1 MYEMKRLQ
9 FRHNNT
15 VWENRSAALKYF
27 EDIVSTNTDSIIAK
41 ERSDAFGDSV
51 YAEPMIAKYL
61 DEDGK
66 QQIIFAIG
74 VDGGK
79 TAYHLIDSKELA
91 ELIDS
96 NKTAIEVE
104 VERAK
109 NAEKSLSGSIETEIA
124 RAIEAELFLSGAVDT
139 ERDERVA
146 ADAALQA
153 QITENVAK
161 IVPVTENLG
170 ANIRE
175 EYVLKNANGEEL
187 GSHIKVYKDSAL
199 VGAEVNYKG
208 ATGVTIDE
216 NGKFVF
222 SYSGEADKTNEYLYL
237 VYRNENGGLNLV
249 ALDFENFLMENEEGN
264 GIKIVD
270 HKITI
275 NIKGD
280 EKYLAVN
287 ENGLQTIN
295 IDEAI
300 ETAVETLSVELHAKV
315 DAEIER
321 STAADEYISGLTAEF
336 SASTVSEFVR
346 VDSAL
351 TIETERAL
359 AAELSLSGAVDTE
372 RLERIN
378 KDREIDSEINGIKDF
393 NNTLNN
399 KVDVEIARS
408 INEDEN
414 FRLQIEHLTS
424 DLNTEISNR
433 ELSNASIRGEFNA
446 ADIALGSRI
455 DTEAEVRMA
464 ADNTLS
470 ERIDDEA
477 EIRSAEDA
485 LLTTTI
491 NGVSERLAVVEAD
504 YLKYQ
509 DKADVLMAVSGAQ
522 NVAIEAVNAAA
533 SAQTTADE
541 AKSKIEGFMAAAEI
555 GGAAIDTLI
564 EIQNYIKTDGTAAAE
579 MLEAIADN
587 KTAIE
592 TEAERAK
599 SAEKTLENDIN
610 AETSAR
616 IDAVNI
622 LSGALV
628 TEVTRATGAESVN
641 ATAISNEVKRAT
653 DAESTLQTT
662 LTAEINNRESAD
674 NSIRDAFAAADESI
688 KTRIAAEEL
697 ARQTSYDALNKRI
710 DDEATN
716 RANAVAS
723 LTAEITNGDKAVR
736 ESYEAADA
744 VLQGAIQA
752 ETSNRE
758 QADANLQV
766 AIQSETSNREAADIA
781 LGSRIDTEK
790 TAREGVVIEING
802 NISALSDRIS
812 VEEQVRLSKDNELDV
827 KINTLSGN
835 VETSISNVVNELNN
849 KKVNDVV
856 YDNGNNVI
864 KLIFADGSYSEGFDA
879 SEFVVDGMLDDVTFD
894 QNTNEIKFVWNTSAG
909 KTEFIVPLDKFVDQ
923 YSVADDSISFLKISD
938 DNKVSAIVD
947 GSNGFANTLA
957 TTDFVKDSVNEG
969 VNAVKE
975 EITNYVDAQDEV
987 ISNKI
992 DVLNGDANT
1001 VGSVSYTVKKK
1012 FNDAILTDGAPITS
1026 TSIEE
1031 ANKVH
1036 SLVRKIDVNG
1046 EYIYFVSSDASDMYY
1061 ESKNGEVKLADYIT
1075 SMEAKNVELEN
1086 RVKELEDRLANL
1098 GNDIEGTIK
1107 NIIKSYVVGTTNEIK
1122 VVEDEN
1128 KLKIGFDDNAIFG
1141 EI

>member
-1 MYEMKRLQ
+1 MKRLQ
-9 FRHNNT
+9 FRHHNET
-15 VWENRSAALKYF
+15 FQNRSEVVKYF
-27 EDIVSTNTDSIIAK
+27 NDITTASSDSIEVMEK
-41 ERSDAFGDSV
+41 SNAFGDSL
-51 YAEPMIAKYL
+51 YAEPMIAKYF
-61 DEDGK
+61 DEDGV
-66 QQIIFAIG
+66 QQVIFAIG
-74 VDGGK
+74 IDGGK
-79 TAYHLIDSKELA
+79 TPYHIIDSKELS
-91 ELIDS
+91 ELIRANTD
-96 NKTAIEVE
+96 AINAE
-104 VERAK
+104 VERAMAAE
-109 NAEKSLSGSIETEIA
+109 NALNNDIIAEVSRAKEAELSLSGAIETE
-124 RAIEAELFLSGAVDT
+124 RIE
-139 ERDERVA
+139 RIA
-146 ADAALQA
+146 ADADIQA
-153 QITENVAK
+153 QIDGNIAT
-161 IVPVTENLG
+161 IIPVTDNLG
-170 ANIRE
+170 ANVRE
-175 EYVLKNANGEEL
+175 EFVLKNANGEEL
-187 GSHIKVYKDSAL
+187 GSHIKIYKDSAL

-208 ATGVTIDE
+208 ATGVTIDDE
-216 NGKFVF
+216 GKFEF
-222 SYSGEADKTNEYLYL
+222 SYSGEADKSVEYLYL
-237 VYRNENGGLNLV
+237 VYRNENGGLSLV
-249 ALDFENFLMENEEGN
+249 ALDFESFLMENEEGL

-280 EKYLAVN
+280 EKYLKVT
-287 ENGLQTIN
+287 EDGLQTVN
-295 IDEAI
+295 IDDAI
-300 ETAVETLSVELHAKV
+300 ETAVDALAIELHTKL

-321 STAADEYISGLTAEF
+321 SKNADDYISGLTAEF
-336 SASTVSEFVR
+336 SASTVSEIANIN
-346 VDSAL
+346 SAL
-351 TIETERAL
+351 TIDRADI
-359 AAELSLSGAVDTE
+359 ESIKE
-372 RLERIN
+372 FNIN
-378 KDREIDSEINGIKDF
+378 IDK
-393 NNTLNN
+393 

-433 ELSNASIRGEFNA
+433 ELANASIRGEFNS
-446 ADIALGSRI
+446 ADSALGSRI

-470 ERIDDEA
+470 ERIDNEA
-477 EIRSAEDA
+477 GIRSAEDA
-485 LLTTTI
+485 LLTTNI
-491 NGVSERLAVVEAD
+491 NAVSDRLAAVESD

-509 DKADVLMAVSGAQ
+509 DKADVLLAVSGAH
-522 NVAIEAVNAAA
+522 NTAIEAVNAAA
-533 SAQTTADE
+533 NAQATADE
-541 AKSKIEGFMAAAEI
+541 AKAKIDGFMAAAEI
-555 GGAAIDTLI
+555 GGAAVDTLI
-564 EIQNYIKTDGTAAAE
+564 EIQNYIKGDGAAAAE
-579 MLEAIADN
+579 MLEAIAIN

-599 SAEKTLENDIN
+599 SVEKTLEDTIK
-610 AETSAR
+610 AEESAR
-616 IDAVNI
+616 IEAVNI
-622 LSGALV
+622 LSGALIN
-628 TEVTRATGAESVN
+628 EITRATGAETNN
-641 ATAISNEVKRAT
+641 ATAISNEVKRAS
-653 DAESTLQTT
+653 DAESTLQTA
-662 LTAEINNRESAD
+662 LTTEINNRESAD
-674 NSIRDAFAAADESI
+674 NSIRDAFALADSALGE
-688 KTRIAAEEL
+688 RINAEEN
-697 ARQTSYDALNKRI
+697 ARQGAYNSLNERI
-710 DDEATN
+710 DSEVAN
-716 RANAVAS
+716 RA
-723 LTAEITNGDKAVR
+723 TAIQTEAKNR
-736 ESYEAADA
+736 EDADA
-744 VLQGAIQA
+744 TLLIAIQA

-758 QADANLQV
+758 TADA
-766 AIQSETSNREAADIA
+766 DI
-781 LGSRIDTEK
+781 LSKIDAER
-790 TAREGVVIEING
+790 TARESAVIEIN
-802 NISALSDRIS
+802 NNVSALSERIS

-835 VETSISNVVNELNN
+835 VETSISNVVNEFNN

-879 SEFVVDGMLDDVTFD
+879 SEFVVDGMLDEVTFD
-894 QNTNEIKFVWNTSAG
+894 PNTNEIKFVWNTSAG

-947 GSNGFANTLA
+947 GGNGFANTLA

-969 VNAVKE
+969 VNDVKT

-1122 VVEDEN
+1122 VVENED

-1141 EI
+1141 EM

>member
-1 MYEMKRLQ
+1 MKRLQ

-51 YAEPMIAKYL
+51 YAEPMIARYL

-74 VDGGK
+74 VDSGK

-175 EYVLKNANGEEL
+175 EYVLKNAKGEEL

-199 VGAEVNYKG
+199 VGAEVSYKG

-222 SYSGEADKTNEYLYL
+222 SYSGEVDKTNEYLYL

-249 ALDFENFLMENEEGN
+249 ALDFENFLMENEEGL

-470 ERIDDEA
+470 ERIDNEA

-491 NGVSERLAVVEAD
+491 NGVSERLAAVESD

-592 TEAERAK
+592 TEVERAK
-599 SAEKTLENDIN
+599 SAEKTLEDDIN

-616 IDAVNI
+616 VEAVNI

-628 TEVTRATGAESVN
+628 TEVTRATGAETNN

-653 DAESTLQTT
+653 DAESTLQTA
-662 LTAEINNRESAD
+662 LTTEINNRESAD
-674 NSIRDAFAAADESI
+674 NSIRDAFALADSALGE
-688 KTRIAAEEL
+688 RISAEEN
-697 ARQTSYDALNKRI
+697 ARQGAYNSLNERI
-710 DDEATN
+710 DSEVAN
-716 RANAVAS
+716 RA
-723 LTAEITNGDKAVR
+723 TAIQTEAKNR
-736 ESYEAADA
+736 EDADA
-744 VLQGAIQA
+744 TLLNAIQA

-758 QADANLQV
+758 AADADSL
-766 AIQSETSNREAADIA
+766 SK
-781 LGSRIDTEK
+781 IDAEK
-790 TAREGVVIEING
+790 TAREDAVIEINS
-802 NISALSDRIS
+802 NVSALSERIS

-835 VETSISNVVNELNN
+835 VETSISNVVNEINN

-923 YSVADDSISFLKISD
+923 YSVADDSISFLKIYD
-938 DNKVSAIVD
+938 DNKISAIVD
-947 GSNGFANTLA
+947 GGNGFANTLA

>member
-1 MYEMKRLQ
+1 MKRLQ

-15 VWENRSAALKYF
+15 IWENREAVIKYF
-27 EDIVSTNTDSIIAK
+27 NDITTTNSDSIEVM
-41 ERSDAFGDSV
+41 ERSNAFGDSL
-51 YAEPMIAKYL
+51 YAEPMVAKYL
-61 DEDGK
+61 DEDGV
-66 QQIIFAIG
+66 QQVIFAIG

-79 TAYHLIDSKELA
+79 TPYHIIDSKELS
-91 ELIDS
+91 ELISANID
-96 NKTAIEVE
+96 AINAE
-104 VERAK
+104 VERAIS
-109 NAEKSLSGSIETEIA
+109 AENTLNKDIIAEVSRAKEAELSLSGAIETE
-124 RAIEAELFLSGAVDT
+124 RIE
-139 ERDERVA
+139 RIA
-146 ADAALQA
+146 ADSDIQS
-153 QITENVAK
+153 QIDGNIAT
-161 IVPVTENLG
+161 IIPVTENLG
-170 ANIRE
+170 ANVRE
-175 EYVLKNANGEEL
+175 EFVLKNANGEEL
-187 GSHIKVYKDSAL
+187 GSHIKIYKDSAL

-208 ATGVTIDE
+208 ATGVTINNE
-216 NGKFVF
+216 GKFEF
-222 SYSGEADKTNEYLYL
+222 SYSGEVDKSVEYLYL
-237 VYRNENGGLNLV
+237 VYRNENGGLSLV
-249 ALDFENFLMENEEGN
+249 ALDFESFLMENEEGL

-270 HKITI
+270 HRITI

-280 EKYLAVN
+280 EKYLKVT
-287 ENGLQTIN
+287 EDGLQTVN
-295 IDEAI
+295 IDKAI
-300 ETAVETLSVELHAKV
+300 ETAVDALAVELHTKL

-321 STAADEYISGLTAEF
+321 SKNADDYISGLTAEF

-399 KVDVEIARS
+399 KVDVEITRS
-408 INEDEN
+408 KNEDEN

-470 ERIDDEA
+470 ERIDNEA
-477 EIRSAEDA
+477 GIRSAEDT
-485 LLTTTI
+485 LLTTNI
-491 NGVSERLAVVEAD
+491 NAVSDRLATVESD

-509 DKADVLMAVSGAQ
+509 DKADVLLVVSGAH
-522 NVAIEAVNAAA
+522 NTAIEAVNAAA
-533 SAQTTADE
+533 NAQTTADE
-541 AKSKIEGFMAAAEI
+541 AKTKIDSFMAAAEI
-555 GGAAIDTLI
+555 GGAAVDTLI
-564 EIQNYIKTDGTAAAE
+564 EIQNYIKSDGTAAAE
-579 MLEAIADN
+579 ILEAIADN

-592 TEAERAK
+592 IEVERAK
-599 SAEKTLENDIN
+599 SVEKTLEDTIK
-610 AETSAR
+610 AEESAR
-616 IDAVNI
+616 IEAVNI
-622 LSGALV
+622 LSGAL
-628 TEVTRATGAESVN
+628 TNEITRATGAETN
-641 ATAISNEVKRAT
+641 NTTAISNEVKRAT
-653 DAESTLQTT
+653 EAESTLQTA
-662 LTAEINNRESAD
+662 LTTEINNRESAD
-674 NSIRDAFAAADESI
+674 NSIRDAFALADSALSE
-688 KTRIAAEEL
+688 RINAEEV
-697 ARQTSYDALNKRI
+697 ARQGAYNSLNERI
-710 DDEATN
+710 DSEVAN
-716 RANAVAS
+716 RA
-723 LTAEITNGDKAVR
+723 TAIQTESKNR
-736 ESYEAADA
+736 EDADA
-744 VLQGAIQA
+744 TLLNAIQN

-758 QADANLQV
+758 TADA
-766 AIQSETSNREAADIA
+766 DI
-781 LGSRIDTEK
+781 LSKIDAEK
-790 TAREGVVIEING
+790 TAREGAVIEINS
-802 NISALSDRIS
+802 NVSALSERIS

-835 VETSISNVVNELNN
+835 VETSISNVVNEFNN

-879 SEFVVDGMLDDVTFD
+879 SEFVVDGMLDGVTFD

-909 KTEFIVPLDKFVDQ
+909 KTEFVVPLDKFVDQ

-938 DNKVSAIVD
+938 DNKLSAIVD
-947 GSNGFANTLA
+947 GGNGFANTLA
-957 TTDFVKDSVNEG
+957 TTDFVKDYVNEE
-969 VNAVKE
+969 VNTVRE
-975 EITNYVDAQDEV
+975 EITNYIDAQDEV

-1075 SMEAKNVELEN
+1075 SMEVKNVELEN

-1107 NIIKSYVVGTTNEIK
+1107 DIIKSYIVGTENEIK
-1122 VVEDEN
+1122 VIENEN

-1141 EI
+1141 EM

>member
-9 FRHNNT
+9 FRHNDR
-15 VWENRSAALKYF
+15 VWENREAVVKYF
-27 EDIVSTNTDSIIAK
+27 NDITTANSDSIEVM
-41 ERSDAFGDSV
+41 ERSKAFGDSL
-51 YAEPMIAKYL
+51 YAEPMVAKYL
-61 DEDGK
+61 DEDGV
-66 QQIIFAIG
+66 QQVIFAIG
-74 VDGGK
+74 IDGGK
-79 TAYHLIDSKELA
+79 TPYHIIDSKELS
-91 ELIDS
+91 ELISANTD
-96 NKTAIEVE
+96 AINAEVERAMAAENALNNDIIAE

-109 NAEKSLSGSIETEIA
+109 EAELSLSGAIETE
-124 RAIEAELFLSGAVDT
+124 RIE
-139 ERDERVA
+139 RIA
-146 ADAALQA
+146 ADADIQS
-153 QITENVAK
+153 QIDGNIAT
-161 IVPVTENLG
+161 IIPVTENLG
-170 ANIRE
+170 ANVRE
-175 EYVLKNANGEEL
+175 EFVLKNANGEEL
-187 GSHIKVYKDSAL
+187 GSHIKIYKDSAL

-208 ATGVTIDE
+208 ATGVTINDE
-216 NGKFVF
+216 GKFEF
-222 SYSGEADKTNEYLYL
+222 SYSGEADKSVEYLYL
-237 VYRNENGGLNLV
+237 VYRNENGGLSLV
-249 ALDFENFLMENEEGN
+249 ALDFESFLMENEEGL

-280 EKYLAVN
+280 EKYLKVT
-287 ENGLQTIN
+287 EDGLHTVN

-300 ETAVETLSVELHAKV
+300 ETAVDALAVELHTKL

-321 STAADEYISGLTAEF
+321 SKNADDYISGLTAEF
-336 SASTVSEFVR
+336 SAGTVNEFSIVNSTINAE
-346 VDSAL
+346 
-351 TIETERAL
+351 IERSVA
-359 AAELSLSGAVDTE
+359 
-372 RLERIN
+372 
-378 KDREIDSEINGIKDF
+378 KDAEIDAEIKNIKDF
-393 NNTLNN
+393 NTSLNN

-433 ELSNASIRGEFNA
+433 ELANASIRGEFNA

-455 DTEAEVRMA
+455 DTEAEIRMA

-470 ERIDDEA
+470 ERIDNEA
-477 EIRSAEDA
+477 GIRSAEDA
-485 LLTTTI
+485 LLTTNI
-491 NGVSERLAVVEAD
+491 NAVSDRLATVESD

-509 DKADVLMAVSGAQ
+509 DKADVLLAVSGAH
-522 NVAIEAVNAAA
+522 NTAIEAVNAAA
-533 SAQTTADE
+533 NAQTTADE
-541 AKSKIEGFMAAAEI
+541 AKTKIDGFMAAAEI
-555 GGAAIDTLI
+555 GGAAVDTLI
-564 EIQNYIKTDGTAAAE
+564 EIQNYIKSDGTAAAE
-579 MLEAIADN
+579 MLEAIAGN

-592 TEAERAK
+592 IEVERAK
-599 SAEKTLENDIN
+599 SVEKTLEDTIK
-610 AETSAR
+610 AEESAR
-616 IDAVNI
+616 IEAVNI

-628 TEVTRATGAESVN
+628 TEVTRATGAETNN
-641 ATAISNEVKRAT
+641 ATAISNEVKRAS
-653 DAESTLQTT
+653 DAESTLQTA
-662 LTAEINNRESAD
+662 LTTEINNRESAD
-674 NSIRDAFAAADESI
+674 NSIRDAFALADSALGE
-688 KTRIAAEEL
+688 RINAEET
-697 ARQTSYDALNKRI
+697 ARQGAYNSLNERI
-710 DDEATN
+710 DSEVAN
-716 RANAVAS
+716 RA
-723 LTAEITNGDKAVR
+723 TAIQTEAKNR
-736 ESYEAADA
+736 EDADA
-744 VLQGAIQA
+744 TLLVAIQA

-758 QADANLQV
+758 AADA
-766 AIQSETSNREAADIA
+766 DI
-781 LGSRIDTEK
+781 LSKIDAER
-790 TAREGVVIEING
+790 TAREGAVIEINS
-802 NISALSDRIS
+802 NVSALSERIS

-835 VETSISNVVNELNN
+835 VETSISNVVNEINN

-947 GSNGFANTLA
+947 GGNGFANTLA

-969 VNAVKE
+969 VNTVRE

-1107 NIIKSYVVGTTNEIK
+1107 NIIKSYIVGTDNEIT
-1122 VVEDEN
+1122 VSEEN
-1128 KLKIGFDDNAIFG
+1128 EKLRIGFDDDAIFG
-1141 EI
+1141 DIENA